1 MTEDANGPLVA
12 IDGRFVPANEAT
24 VSVFDRGFLYGDSV
38 FEAVRSHAGKLFR
51 LDAHMERLARSL
63 AIVGIASPLPAAALH
78 DEVRA
83 LALEALERLRRADA
97 TREIAL
103 RFMISRGSGPLGLKP
118 SAGLVPRRVLFA
130 SVYTPPPSDLY
141 ERGARVACIPTY
153 RPSDAA
159 PGAKVGNYLE
169 SMLALARANERGA
182 DEALIVDSS
191 GAVLEGTTSNV
202 FARMRDRLVTPPID
216 RILAGVTR
224 RTVIE
229 LAPSLG
235 FEIHEARMTPEE
247 LRSADE
253 VFITSTLRG
262 VMPVSR
268 VDDQPMALGP
278 ATRSIAAR
286 FQSFAKYG

>member
-1 MTEDANGPLVA
+1 M
-12 IDGRFVPANEAT
+12 

-63 AIVGIASPLPAAALH
+63 AIVGIESPLPTRALE

-83 LALEALERLRRADA
+83 LAMEALGRLRVRDA
-97 TREIAL
+97 AREVAV
-103 RFMISRGSGPLGLKP
+103 RFMVTRGSGPLGLKP
-118 SAGLVPRRVLFA
+118 VAGLAGRRVLFA
-130 SVYTPPPSDLY
+130 SVYASPPAESY
-141 ERGARVACIPTY
+141 ANGIRVACVPTY

-169 SMLALARANERGA
+169 SILALRRANEQGA
-182 DEALIVDSS
+182 DEALIVDGG

-202 FARMRDRLVTPPID
+202 FGVFSDRLVTPPVD

-224 RTVIE
+224 RTVLEIAAAAGVEIVERRVTPQE
-229 LAPSLG
+229 LHA
-235 FEIHEARMTPEE
+235 
-247 LRSADE
+247 ADE
-253 VFITSTLRG
+253 VFITSTMRG

-268 VDDQPMALGP
+268 VDDHAIAIGP
-278 ATRSIAAR
+278 RTRDLAAR
-286 FQSFAKYG
+286 FEERARA